1 MYQTHIYGRF
11 TLCFSRFSK
20 LSSTQ
25 SASQFAEEP
34 QRWQTAAP
42 ARWEIAA
49 GCQAVTFSDRDSWIW
64 STNSARCEGFEVRW
78 RDSTLG
84 KPHSPAEF
92 DSLPLQVEVNDE
104 PNKKNFRCQG
114 QKDVQVDWRQA
125 VHRQHH
131 HSLPAESCYVPSFA
145 NDLLFQGPPMPAR
158 TRASLAL
165 KLVVSA
171 QKTDWKRKPPPST
184 KMYQVV
190 NRQTKVNWSFQLL
203 ACSLVSNATFGHVA
217 FVILSNPTIAK
228 PIYLTY
234 TIPVDFHLQ
243 SFAGLVWHL
252 KSGASLRISLS
263 STFDLSQNLYWK
275 DRVRSQTNESKP
287 YSQTS
292 AKWPQA
298 LLVCTF

>member
-92 DSLPLQVEVNDE
+92 DSLPLQVEVWWISLQWWAKQ
-104 PNKKNFRCQG
+104 KKL
-114 QKDVQVDWRQA
+114 
-125 VHRQHH
+125 
-131 HSLPAESCYVPSFA
+131 SLSGSKRRPSW
-145 NDLLFQGPPMPAR
+145 L
-158 TRASLAL
+158 ASG
-165 KLVVSA
+165 S
-171 QKTDWKRKPPPST
+171 PPST
-184 KMYQVV
+184 SPLSACRIVL
-190 NRQTKVNWSFQLL
+190 RSFFRKRSSVPR
-203 ACSLVSNATFGHVA
+203 AAHARSHSR
-217 FVILSNPTIAK
+217 
-228 PIYLTY
+228 LTG
-234 TIPVDFHLQ
+234 
-243 SFAGLVWHL
+243 S
-252 KSGASLRISLS
+252 
-263 STFDLSQNLYWK
+263 
-275 DRVRSQTNESKP
+275 
-287 YSQTS
+287 
-292 AKWPQA
+292 
-298 LLVCTF
+298 